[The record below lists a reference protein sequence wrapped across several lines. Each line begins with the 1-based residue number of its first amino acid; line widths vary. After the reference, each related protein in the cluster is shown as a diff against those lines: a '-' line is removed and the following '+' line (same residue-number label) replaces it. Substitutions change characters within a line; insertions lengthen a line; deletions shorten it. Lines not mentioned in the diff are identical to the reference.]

1 MTAPVILEAEPRALR
16 ATEEAGGRIY
26 APRMAALSDMVVS
39 TLIADEG
46 EQVIEDRGEGRV
58 LVPCGHIV
66 FNETLALQA
75 IALVDLACA
84 LARARTAV
92 FGGYPPR
99 LFQGRKALKDQPNE
113 TEMVAEL
120 RGWNFWPRTLNAVM
134 YAATAHFSEEP
145 FRAVITPMGATPLG
159 RTATN
164 YPKLTAYLQEQWQE
178 SQYEIQGSSG
188 DVIRRPYK
196 EPFSPVRGYEAW
208 SPVEFTRA
216 MQRIVV
222 INGEVLDDKEVGK
235 IREIG
240 EQFNGVVQKADDG
253 ALYVPE
259 PSGDDNEPVWAK
271 PDYDIVIGGAQI
283 YEGVDLQ
290 VRTCA
295 IHHLD
300 QPWTPNVLTQRNGRA
315 VRQGNLFSNVS
326 VYAYLTDGSID
337 YYKLNRVRGRKA
349 WQDTVL
355 SKGRADV
362 GIGGGNTE
370 AIIDLIVKV
379 TPVQY
384 QPEMRERVRKQFDL
398 LAKRKRARI
407 ASRLLNLFRG
417 IAGDGRAGA
426 ARRAELAAYL
436 PMPKFLEVYLGQ
448 PMPPS
453 NSRAAAETAQELG
466 VDQPAAQT
474 LANVIA
480 DASRWNQ
487 APELSEQAKLVGNA
501 KDAFARV
508 EGQKGALLE
517 AGFSSSPPEWLT
529 RFFAAQIVTPTFRDD
544 LVTGY
549 LGEGVA
555 TSLPIDVTTT
565 KALVAVGDF
574 IPSGNAGTYVS
585 QMGMTVR
592 FEATNRNVDGAPE
605 IPVTAFTTLPFET
618 DAVNLGNLNDR
629 GQIVPKQPVLL
640 GPTDAKPA
648 DDKIAV
654 LRLPRPLA
662 HILDKEGFGQYRWT
676 YDFDNID
683 PAPLA
688 LAVARYNGLPIETPT
703 HRNTWGARRTT
714 FSAEYFALGSDASTG
729 IDPFQYVPQALWQ
742 RMPHVTYY
750 VASSGGTFYWNRLG
764 PNEQETV
771 LSGGIPQGFSPVEIS
786 ARGLD
791 ALWPLIADKTRVVA
805 ELFLRAACLQAD
817 PQYSFPSPLMQHV
830 ATYLPADVRAM
841 IRTRSGQF
849 PPIDEQKTQA
859 ASEGLNL
866 GDVLYPGFA
875 PRAIFDSAEVSAEGV
890 TFTSITDED
899 GKPVHFAD
907 YHDFITRVREASV
920 VGGFN
925 FDPLVWRGALQV
937 PADLAWDEERRLF
950 SQPLAGNQ
958 LPTYVPAVYPQSDRL
973 VIEEYLDRFKKAAKA
988 AEDKV
993 RNAVAFATTPA
1004 TAGGQQEL
1012 PTSPKLWQTLPVAET
1027 RFLSVMNSDDI
1038 LAVLLDI
1045 ALDNPLSHPA
1055 GTNPEAL
1062 FFILSPP
1069 GSTSFRLLAIPVQWK
1084 GGVGAMR
1091 WRQGSIEGYQVRY
1104 FRLDLAA
1111 LEEIAGFAEGLS
1123 SAMESL
1129 LDTPAKGF
1137 IYSDIDV
1144 EAGQQLTLLSDKGTT
1159 LGQLA
1164 LPTQVGSV
1172 RFEEGFLV
1180 VDDV

>member
-1 MTAPVILEAEPRALR
+1 MATAPVILEAEPRALR
-16 ATEEAGGRIY
+16 ATEDAGGRIY

-58 LVPCGHIV
+58 LVPCGHII

-113 TEMVAEL
+113 TEMMAEL

-134 YAATAHFSEEP
+134 YAATAHFSDEP
-145 FRAVITPMGATPLG
+145 FRAVITPLGATPLG

-164 YPKLTAYLQEQWQE
+164 YPKLTAYLQEQWKK

-196 EPFSPVRGYEAW
+196 EDFAPGRGYEGW

-216 MQRIVV
+216 MQRMVV

-355 SKGRADV
+355 SKGRADAS
-362 GIGGGNTE
+362 IGGGNTE

-379 TPVQY
+379 TPVKY
-384 QPEMRERVRKQFDL
+384 QAEMRERVRKQFEL
-398 LAKRKRARI
+398 LARRKRARI

-417 IAGDGRAGA
+417 IAGDGTAGA
-426 ARRAELAAYL
+426 KRRAALAAYL
-436 PMPKFLEVYLGQ
+436 PMPKFFEVYLAQ

-453 NSRAAAETAQELG
+453 NARAAAETAQELG
-466 VDQPAAQT
+466 VDQPAAQE

-487 APELSEQAKLVGNA
+487 ASGLSEQAMLTGNA
-501 KDAFARV
+501 AAEFERV
-508 EGQKGALLE
+508 SDQKGALLE
-517 AGFSSSPPEWLT
+517 AGFSSEPPEWLA
-529 RFFAAQIVTPTFRDD
+529 RFFDAQIVTPTFRDN
-544 LVTGY
+544 LVTDF

-555 TSLPIDVTTT
+555 TSLPVDVTTT
-565 KALVAVGDF
+565 KSLVAVGDF
-574 IPSGNAGTYVS
+574 IPGDGAGTYVS
-585 QMGMTVR
+585 QMGVTVR
-592 FEATNRNVDGAPE
+592 FELTDRNVDGAPE
-605 IPVTAFTTLPFET
+605 IQATAFTTRPFGIS
-618 DAVNLGNLNDR
+618 AVNLGNLNDR

-640 GPTDAKPA
+640 EPTDPKPT

-662 HILDKEGFGQYRWT
+662 HLVDEEGPRQYLWT
-676 YDFDNID
+676 YDFANID

-688 LAVARYNGLPIETPT
+688 LATARYNGLPIEVAK
-703 HRNTWGARRTT
+703 GAGTT
-714 FSAEYFALGSDASTG
+714 DRAEYFALGSDASTG
-729 IDPFQYVPQALWQ
+729 IDPFQYIPQALQ
-742 RMPHVTYY
+742 GRMPSASYY
-750 VASSGGTFYWNRLG
+750 SAKLGRNAFWDTLG

-771 LSGGIPQGFSPVEIS
+771 LSGSMPQDFSSVEIS

-791 ALWPLIADKTRVVA
+791 ALWPLNADKTRVVA

-830 ATYLPADVRAM
+830 ATNIRADARAM
-841 IRTRSGQF
+841 LRTRSGKF

-950 SQPLAGNQ
+950 SQPLASNQ

-973 VIEEYLDRFKKAAKA
+973 VIAEYLGRFKKAAEA
-988 AEDKV
+988 AEVKV
-993 RNAVAFATTPA
+993 RNAVAKATTPV
-1004 TAGGQQEL
+1004 TAGQQEL
-1012 PTSPKLWQTLPVAET
+1012 PTSPKLWPVIGDKTHLVTFALDPEDT
-1027 RFLSVMNSDDI
+1027 
-1038 LAVLLDI
+1038 LAVLRDI
-1045 ALDNPLSHPA
+1045 ALGNPLSHPA

-1062 FFILSPP
+1062 FFILRSSAGP
-1069 GSTSFRLLAIPVQWK
+1069 RLLAIPVQWQ
-1084 GGVGAMR
+1084 GREGVLRGK
-1091 WRQGSIEGYQVRY
+1091 QGTLDGYQVRH
-1104 FRLDLAA
+1104 FRLDLDS

-1129 LDTPAKGF
+1129 LDAPANGF
-1137 IYSDIDV
+1137 ISRGIDV
-1144 EAGQQLTLLSDKGTT
+1144 AETGRQQLNLRSDKGTT
-1159 LGQLA
+1159 LGRLV
-1164 LPTQVGSV
+1164 LPSWVGSI
-1172 RFEEGFLV
+1172 RFSEGFLL

>member
-1 MTAPVILEAEPRALR
+1 MILEAEPRALR
-16 ATEEAGGRIY
+16 ETEDAGGRIY

-58 LVPCGHIV
+58 LVPCGHII

-113 TEMVAEL
+113 TEMLAEL

-145 FRAVITPMGATPLG
+145 FRAVVTPLGATPLG

-164 YPKLTAYLQEQWQE
+164 YPKLTAYLQEQWKK
-178 SQYEIQGSSG
+178 SQYELQGSSS

-196 EPFSPVRGYEAW
+196 EDFAPGRGYEGW

-315 VRQGNLFSNVS
+315 VRQGNLFSNVA

-355 SKGRADV
+355 SKGRADAS
-362 GIGGGNTE
+362 IGGGNTE

-379 TPVQY
+379 TPVKY
-384 QPEMRERVRKQFDL
+384 QAEMRERVRKQFEL
-398 LAKRKRARI
+398 LARRKRARI

-417 IAGDGRAGA
+417 IAGDGTAGA
-426 ARRAELAAYL
+426 ERRATLAAYL
-436 PMPKFLEVYLGQ
+436 PMPKFLEVYLAQ

-487 APELSEQAKLVGNA
+487 APELSEQAMLTGNA
-501 KDAFARV
+501 AAEFERV
-508 EGQKGALLE
+508 SGQKGALLE
-517 AGFSSSPPEWLT
+517 AGFSSEPPEWLT
-529 RFFAAQIVTPTFRDD
+529 RFFDAQIVTPTFRDN
-544 LVTGY
+544 LVTGF

-565 KALVAVGDF
+565 KSLVAVGDF
-574 IPSGNAGTYVS
+574 IPGDGAGTYVS
-585 QMGMTVR
+585 QMGVTVR
-592 FEATNRNVDGAPE
+592 FELTDRNVDGAPE
-605 IPVTAFTTLPFET
+605 IQATAFTTQPFEVS
-618 DAVNLGNLNDR
+618 AVNLGNLNDR

-654 LRLPRPLA
+654 LRFPRPLA
-662 HILDKEGFGQYRWT
+662 HLVDEEGPRQYRWT

-688 LAVARYNGLPIETPT
+688 LAVARDAAHPLDMPYGNYTEYGT
-703 HRNTWGARRTT
+703 
-714 FSAEYFALGSDASTG
+714 EYFALAASDSS
-729 IDPFQYVPQALWQ
+729 VEALSLPLKPNVDAQ
-742 RMPHVTYY
+742 VTYTTG
-750 VASSGGTFYWNRLG
+750 ASSKRFDQLDIGEQAEVLAGNLPEGTSAFFAVSG
-764 PNEQETV
+764 P
-771 LSGGIPQGFSPVEIS
+771 S
-786 ARGLD
+786 AVAHLRD
-791 ALWPLIADKTRVVA
+791 DKTRVVA

-817 PQYSFPSPLMQHV
+817 PQYSSPSPFMQHV
-830 ATYLPADVRAM
+830 ATTLAADSRAM
-841 IRTRSGQF
+841 LRSRSGQF

-973 VIEEYLDRFKKAAKA
+973 VIAEYLDRFKKAAKA
-988 AEDKV
+988 AEVKV
-993 RNAVAFATTPA
+993 RNAVAKATTPA

-1012 PTSPKLWQTLPVAET
+1012 PTGPKLWPVIPTTEVIALRPLDPEDT
-1027 RFLSVMNSDDI
+1027 R
-1038 LAVLLDI
+1038 AVLSDI

-1055 GTNPEAL
+1055 GTSPEAL
-1062 FFILSPP
+1062 FFILST
-1069 GSTSFRLLAIPVQWK
+1069 GATRRLLAIPVQWQGRPAVLRGK
-1084 GGVGAMR
+1084 
-1091 WRQGSIEGYQVRY
+1091 QGSAEGYQVRY
-1104 FRLDLAA
+1104 FRLDVPA

-1129 LDTPAKGF
+1129 LDAPAKGF
-1137 IYSDIDV
+1137 I
-1144 EAGQQLTLLSDKGTT
+1144 AGVNDQLIFFSDKGTN
-1159 LGQLA
+1159 LGRLL
-1164 LPTQVGSV
+1164 LPTGIGSV
-1172 RFEEGFLV
+1172 NFEDGFLV
-1180 VDDV
+1180 VGDV

>member
-1 MTAPVILEAEPRALR
+1 MSVILEAEPRALR
-16 ATEEAGGRIY
+16 VTEEAGGRIY

-39 TLIADEG
+39 TLIADAG
-46 EQVIEDRGEGRV
+46 EQVIEDRGEGRT
-58 LVPCGHIV
+58 LVPCGHII

-99 LFQGRKALKDQPNE
+99 LFKGRKALKDPIDE
-113 TEMVAEL
+113 AEMVAEL

-159 RTATN
+159 RTATK
-164 YPKLTAYLQEQWQE
+164 YPKLTAYLQEQWQAA
-178 SQYEIQGSSG
+178 QYETKDSSG
-188 DVIRRPYK
+188 ATIRRPYK
-196 EPFSPVRGYEAW
+196 EAFPPGRGYEGW

-259 PSGDDNEPVWAK
+259 PSGDENEPAWAK
-271 PDYDIVIGGAQI
+271 PDYDIVIGGEQI

-315 VRQGNLFSNVS
+315 VRQGNLFSNVV

-355 SKGRADV
+355 SKGRADAN
-362 GIGGGNTE
+362 IGAGDTE

-379 TPVQY
+379 TPIQY
-384 QPEMRERVRKQFDL
+384 QAEMRERVRRQFEL
-398 LAKRKRARI
+398 LERRKRARK
-407 ASRLLNLFRG
+407 ASAIINLFRG
-417 IAGDGRAGA
+417 IAGDGSAGLQ
-426 ARRAELAAYL
+426 RRITLSAYL
-436 PMPKFLEVYLGQ
+436 PMPKFFEVYLTQ

-453 NSRAAAETAQELG
+453 NAQEALKEAQAAG
-466 VDQPAAQT
+466 VNQEGMQA
-474 LANVIA
+474 LANTITEQ
-480 DASRWNQ
+480 SRWNQ
-487 APELSEQAKLVGNA
+487 AASLSDQARLTGNPQAEFKRVG
-501 KDAFARV
+501 
-508 EGQKGALLE
+508 GQKASLLQT
-517 AGFSSSPPEWLT
+517 GFSSEPPEWVT
-529 RFFAAQIVTPTFRDD
+529 RFFDAQIVTPVYDREE
-544 LVTGY
+544 LVTDF
-549 LGEGVA
+549 LGKGVT
-555 TSLPIDVTTT
+555 TSLPINPTTT
-565 KALVAVGDF
+565 KSLVAVGDF
-574 IPSGNAGTYVS
+574 IPSGAAGTYVS
-585 QMGMTVR
+585 HMGMTVR
-592 FEATNRNVDGAPE
+592 FELTDRNVDGAPE
-605 IPVTAFTTLPFET
+605 IPVTAFTLLPFSAT
-618 DAVNLGNLNDR
+618 AVALGNLNNR

-648 DDKIAV
+648 NDKVAV
-654 LRLPRPLA
+654 LRLPQPLV
-662 HILDKEGFGQYRWT
+662 HLLDAEGPRQYRWT

-683 PAPLA
+683 PVPLA
-688 LAVARYNGLPIETPT
+688 LAVARDT
-703 HRNTWGARRTT
+703 ARPLDYLLGEHVEAT
-714 FSAEYFALGSDASTG
+714 EYFALAASDSSVEALSRPLSPNPDPRVTYTSSTATPRFFAGLASEEQAEVLAG
-729 IDPFQYVPQALWQ
+729 YVPVYLNALFT
-742 RMPHVTYY
+742 MKGPAA
-750 VASSGGTFYWNRLG
+750 VAHLR
-764 PNEQETV
+764 
-771 LSGGIPQGFSPVEIS
+771 
-786 ARGLD
+786 D
-791 ALWPLIADKTRVVA
+791 DKTRVVA

-817 PQYSFPSPLMQHV
+817 PQYSSPSPLMQHV
-830 ATYLPADVRAM
+830 ATTLSADSRAM
-841 IRTRSGQF
+841 LRSRSGQF
-849 PPIDEQKTQA
+849 PPIEEQKTQA

-920 VGGFN
+920 GGGFN

-950 SQPLAGNQ
+950 SQPLASNQ
-958 LPTYVPAVYPQSDRL
+958 LPTWVSAVYPQKDQL
-973 VIEEYLDRFKKAAKA
+973 VVAEYLRRFTAAAGDARTKVSNKLA
-988 AEDKV
+988 AV
-993 RNAVAFATTPA
+993 MTPV

-1012 PTSPKLWQTLPVAET
+1012 PTGPKRWPIIPYPAYYTPDAED
-1027 RFLSVMNSDDI
+1027 V
-1038 LAVLLDI
+1038 LAVLRDI

-1062 FFILSPP
+1062 FLFLRNESA
-1069 GSTSFRLLAIPVQWK
+1069 GQGQSRLFAIPVRWQGRPAVMK
-1084 GGVGAMR
+1084 GK
-1091 WRQGSIEGYQVRY
+1091 QGNRKGYQVRY
-1104 FRLDLAA
+1104 FRLDLDS

-1129 LDTPAKGF
+1129 LDAPNKGF
-1137 IYSDIDV
+1137 IS
-1144 EAGQQLTLLSDKGTT
+1144 EAEADRLDFFSDKGIK
-1159 LGQLA
+1159 LGQLNV
-1164 LPTQVGSV
+1164 PSQVGSV
-1172 RFEEGFLV
+1172 NFEDGFLV